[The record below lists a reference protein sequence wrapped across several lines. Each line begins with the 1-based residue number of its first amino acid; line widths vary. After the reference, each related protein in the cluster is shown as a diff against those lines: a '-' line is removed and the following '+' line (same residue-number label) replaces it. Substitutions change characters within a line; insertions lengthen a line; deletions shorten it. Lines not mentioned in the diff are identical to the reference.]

1 MIECSECRAWI
12 HYQCTEPPLYMIASL
27 EKASRKYSCTF
38 CINVSE
44 TLEKYIETLKTDT
57 LGENEPSGTIIEK
70 EIENLQLILSEKE
83 IEIEKLDRSKAVNE
97 KLKEDMKLEIE
108 NLKNEK
114 QVQPNLIK
122 LKKEE
127 LLRLL
132 SNMRKKTVIT
142 N

>member
-1 MIECSECRAWI
+1 
-12 HYQCTEPPLYMIASL
+12 MIASL
-27 EKASRKYSCTF
+27 VKARRKYSCTF
-38 CINVSE
+38 CINVNE